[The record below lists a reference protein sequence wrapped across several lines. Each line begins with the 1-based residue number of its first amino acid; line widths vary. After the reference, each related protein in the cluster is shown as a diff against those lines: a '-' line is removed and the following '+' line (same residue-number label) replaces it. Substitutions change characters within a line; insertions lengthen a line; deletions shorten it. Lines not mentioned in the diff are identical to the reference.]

1 MSPRRW
7 VLPPIVLLAV
17 TGFGQPPQTSSAATH
32 TRSPIRHIVVVYMEN
47 HSFNDVLGKL
57 CVIDSRCRGTTTGK
71 LLDGSSIRLAQA
83 TDRVPEIGHGTG
95 ATLRAINNG
104 AMNGFESV
112 THCTAAD
119 GYPCY
124 RQYDPAQI
132 PNLATL
138 ARSFVISD
146 MTFNSSAYSSWVSH
160 IALVST
166 TKDGFQGNI
175 PKDSQF
181 HERGPGWGCDSF
193 MDANWAPPGGGDYIL
208 VPSCIPDQ
216 TGFGPYR
223 ESPVQWVP
231 TIMDR
236 MDDAGRSWRID
247 GGEGTIDTS
256 VGTGYAWSTC
266 PAFADCL
273 YTSQVKKFRPASAIL
288 RQADIGRLPALA
300 LVTPT
305 YKTSQHNNTS
315 MLMGD
320 NWIGSVVGAIM
331 SGPQWSSTAILITY
345 DDCGC
350 FYDPVPPPNNFGIR
364 SPMVIVSPY
373 AKAGF
378 TDSTVASTNSIL
390 AFIEHTFSL
399 PPLAAAD
406 RDAYDYSNAFDF
418 TQPPP
423 ATPTMTHTSIPRT
436 ERRWLA
442 RHPGREGVT

>member
-1 MSPRRW
+1 M
-7 VLPPIVLLAV
+7 LPPIVLLAV
-17 TGFGQPPQTSSAATH
+17 AGLGQPPQTISAATR

-57 CVIDSRCRGTTTGK
+57 CVIDRRCNGTTTGR
-71 LLDGSSIRLAQA
+71 LLDGSSIPLAQA
-83 TDRVPEIGHGTG
+83 TDRVPEIGHGTR
-95 ATLRAINNG
+95 ATLRAVNNG
-104 AMNGFESV
+104 GMNGFESV
-112 THCTAAD
+112 LHCAAAD

-124 RQYDPAQI
+124 SQYGPHQI
-132 PNLATL
+132 PNLAAL

-160 IALVST
+160 IALAAA

-175 PKDSQF
+175 PKVSQF
-181 HERGPGWGCDSF
+181 HQRGPGWGCDSF
-193 MDANWAPPGGGDYIL
+193 MDAYWTPSGGGDYVL
-208 VPSCIPDQ
+208 VPSCIPDK

-236 MDDAGRSWRID
+236 MDHAGRSWRID
-247 GGEGTIDTS
+247 GGEGTLDTS

-273 YTSQVKKFRPASAIL
+273 YTSQVEKFRPASAIL
-288 RQADIGRLPALA
+288 KQAEIGRLPALT

-320 NWIGSVVGAIM
+320 NWIGSVAGAIM
-331 SGPQWSSTAILITY
+331 SGPQWSSTAIFITY

-350 FYDPVPPPNNFGIR
+350 FYDPVPPPNGFGIR

-373 AKAGF
+373 AKPGF

-390 AFIEHTFSL
+390 AFIEHTFNL
-399 PPLAAAD
+399 RPLGTGDAA
-406 RDAYDYSNAFDF
+406 AYDYSRSFDF

-423 ATPTMTHTSIPRT
+423 PNPLMTHTSIPRG

-442 RHPGREGVT
+442 RQPDREGVT